1 MRTGVINH
9 LRSLAE
15 QLVDGVGVDEVK
27 RVNFFNV
34 SLGRLLRC
42 PESPRPYEKD
52 SYRRHHS
59 HYCYNE
65 WQAQMMFSEGGLN
78 LGDILESFS
87 RILARAS
94 VDDPFLIRKQQSEH
108 LSQRPDVRPVVDNA
122 SGKELWSGETRG
134 SGRTLENRP
143 RACVR
148 ETEVDEFEV
157 VPVMGDEYVRG
168 LEIPVDDLFGMEI
181 TQSVTELKSE
191 FSRDCPVRSAT
202 GEEFCQSD
210 SIHPFHLDAVA
221 EPLDIP
227 EIIDLPDGSVG
238 ETITDLVFFPEEGFI
253 SCLSSE
259 GRLESFESPESSIFV
274 YEPEFTPASLG
285 TVDEYRILRFAR
297 DDRSLV
303 GKESGVFW
311 HDAKGSKK

>member
-1 MRTGVINH
+1 MLPLKCRF
-9 LRSLAE
+9 
-15 QLVDGVGVDEVK
+15 D
-27 RVNFFNV
+27 
-34 SLGRLLRC
+34 
-42 PESPRPYEKD
+42 
-52 SYRRHHS
+52 
-59 HYCYNE
+59 
-65 WQAQMMFSEGGLN
+65 
-78 LGDILESFS
+78 LGDILKPIGGSIS
-87 RILARAS
+87 HTSA
-94 VDDPFLIRKQQSEH
+94 DDPFLIRKQQSNH
-108 LSQRPDVRPVVDNA
+108 LPQRPDVCPVVDNA

-181 TQSVTELKSE
+181 TQSVTELKSD
-191 FSRDCPVRSAT
+191 FSRDCPVRSAS

-227 EIIDLPDGSVG
+227 EIIDLPNGSVG

-259 GRLESFESPESSIFV
+259 GRLESFECPESSIFV
-274 YEPEFTPASLG
+274 YEPDFAPARG
-285 TVDEYRILRFAR
+285 GGVDEAGRWPI
-297 DDRSLV
+297 RSAMTGRVRLAAMAC
-303 GKESGVFW
+303 GGIREERGVFW
-311 HDAKGSKK
+311 HDVKGSKK